1 MSTDAYVTV
10 KRGGTAVASIPAFS
24 VQIDNMSQQE
34 ASYYGGDAP
43 YMRYAIYARMLYDVR
58 QEDLLVDTVNIDP
71 KTGAKKQYR
80 VINDPEAFPDLHMEI
95 VADRVRGI

>member
-10 KRGGTAVASIPAFS
+10 KRGGQPVSTIPAFY

-34 ASYYGGDAP
+34 SAYYGGAAP
-43 YMRYAIYARMLYDVR
+43 YQRYAIYPLAVYDIR

-71 KTGAKKQYR
+71 KTGTYKQYR
-80 VINDPEAFPDLHMEI
+80 VINDPEPFPDQHLEI
-95 VADRVRGI
+95 VADRYRGV

>member
-10 KRGGTAVASIPAFS
+10 KRGGSPVNTIPAFY

-34 ASYYGGDAP
+34 ASYFGGSAP
-43 YMRYAIYARMLYDVR
+43 YQRYAIYSLVVYDIR

-71 KTGAKKQYR
+71 KTSTYKQYR
-80 VINDPEAFPDLHMEI
+80 VINDPEAFPDGHVEF
-95 VADRVRGI
+95 VVDRVRGT